1 MLLIGLTGSIS
12 TGKST
17 VSKILSKDHA
27 LPIIDADQLAREVV
41 EVGTPGHTSIVRYF
55 SESTPGLLN
64 EDGTLNRAVLGRR
77 VFGDDP
83 ERRKDRG
90 VLNGIVHPLVRKE
103 MYKAIAYHY
112 LSGAWAVVLD
122 IPLLFE
128 SSFDLICGAVL
139 VVSVSSPEVQLGR
152 LLARDAHLT
161 REDAEK
167 RVASQ
172 MSIQEKVERC
182 DRVFGGAR
190 GRGAAISNDGSVEE
204 LRKGVTSAVE
214 GLKAGRDGWWKWMLW
229 GLPPVAGVVGA
240 RVLAENWWRRECWL
254 KERERVEAKL

>member
-17 VSKILSKDHA
+17 VSMILSKDHS
-27 LPIIDADQLAREVV
+27 LPIIDADKLARKVV
-41 EVGTPGHTSIVRYF
+41 EVGTPGYSSIVSHF

-64 EDGTLNRAVLGRR
+64 QDGTLNRAVLAD
-77 VFGDDP
+77 FS
-83 ERRKDRG
+83 
-90 VLNGIVHPLVRKE
+90 
-103 MYKAIAYHY
+103 YHY

-122 IPLLFE
+122 VPLLFE
-128 SSFDLICGAVL
+128 SSLDLICGAVL

-152 LLARDAHLT
+152 LLARDDHLT
-161 REDAEK
+161 REDAAK

-182 DRVFGGAR
+182 DMVFGGTR
-190 GRGAAISNDGSVEE
+190 GRGAAIPNDGSVEE
-204 LRKGVTSAVE
+204 LREEVSIVVN

-229 GLPPVAGVVGA
+229 GLPSVAGAVGA

-254 KERERVEAKL
+254 REKEGVKANL